1 MKCDRINFMISW
13 TNAHKFRKDTENQ
26 AGRMERM
33 KPVYERFIENP
44 NFTKPDFVE
53 LIKCAEDPEAVRR
66 LKEEAVRIR
75 EIYYGK
81 KVFTRGLIEYTNYC
95 KNDCYYCG
103 IRKSNTNAKR
113 YRLTEDEIMACCENG
128 YELGFRTFVLQGGE
142 DAYYTD
148 DRMVA
153 IIKKIKEA
161 YPECALT
168 LSIGEKSYESYKRFR
183 EAGAD
188 RYLLRH
194 ETANEEHYRKLHPE
208 KMSLAVRKNC
218 LYDLKK
224 LGYQVGAGM
233 MIGSPYQTTE
243 DLAEDLVFLKELQ
256 PEMVGI
262 GPFIPHHDTQF
273 SKEPAGSVEMT
284 LFLLA
289 VIRILLPKV
298 LLPATTAL
306 GTMDP
311 LGREKGLQAGAN
323 VVMPNLSPVKNR
335 KQYELY
341 DNKICTGEE
350 AAECRGCMGRRVASV
365 GYELVTERGDAV

>member
-1 MKCDRINFMISW
+1 
-13 TNAHKFRKDTENQ
+13 
-26 AGRMERM
+26 M

-44 NFTKPDFVE
+44 DFTKSEFVE
-53 LIKCAEDPEAVRR
+53 LIKCAEDSEAVRR

-103 IRKSNTNAKR
+103 IRKSNANAKR

-148 DRMVA
+148 DRMVE
-153 IIKKIKEA
+153 IIKKIKES

-168 LSIGEKSYESYKRFR
+168 LSIGEKSYESYKCFR

-233 MIGSPYQTTE
+233 MIGSPYQTVE

-273 SKEPAGSVEMT
+273 AKEPAGSVEMT

-350 AAECRGCMGRRVASV
+350 AAECRGCMGKRAASV
-365 GYELVTERGDAV
+365 GYELVTERGDANGFFVKFH